1 MDSSFR
7 LGRIAGI
14 EVGIHYTWLLA
25 VGFIT
30 WSLAGGIFPADY
42 PRWSQQT
49 YWTVAVI
56 ATLLLFICVLLHELS
71 HCVVARAR
79 GMSVAGITLFIF
91 GGVSNIRGEA
101 DKASDEFW
109 MAVVGPLTSLAL
121 AAVAWLAWLAIGGG
135 YSPLAAVLR
144 YLANVNLVLALF
156 NLIPGFPLDG
166 GRVLRSVLW
175 TITGDPRRAT
185 WVAARI
191 GQGIALL
198 FILGGIVWSLQGVL
212 FSGLWLVF
220 IGWFL
225 LKAAETSYRQL
236 DAPRLPRVNVAAMLR
251 TPPLTVPSSLSVGD
265 LVGHSLPSQ
274 GARAALVV
282 DEGRIAG
289 VVSLRDVTRLPADRW
304 RTTPVR
310 AVMTP
315 ASRLASVGP
324 EASIQDA
331 LALFAERDVNQLPVL
346 QDGTVVGSL
355 SRADVIAY
363 LRGRGER
370 DDGAASEPSPSR
382 PSGAPL
388 AGPPL

>member
-14 EVGIHYTWLLA
+14 EVGIHSTWLLA

-30 WSLAGGIFPADY
+30 WSLAGSIFPADY
-42 PRWSQQT
+42 PRWSQQI

-56 ATLLLFICVLLHELS
+56 ATLLLFLCVLLHELS

-91 GGVSNIRGEA
+91 GGVSHIRGDAER
-101 DKASDEFW
+101 ASDEFW

-121 AAVAWLAWLAIGGG
+121 AAAAWLAWLALGGG
-135 YSPLAAVLR
+135 SSPLAAVLR
-144 YLANVNLVLALF
+144 YLANVNLLLALF

-166 GRVLRSVLW
+166 GRVLRSLLW
-175 TITGDPRRAT
+175 TMTADARRAT
-185 WVAARI
+185 WVATRI
-191 GQGIALL
+191 GQGIACL
-198 FILGGIVWSLQGVL
+198 FIVGGTVWSVQGAL
-212 FSGLWLVF
+212 FSGIWLVF

-225 LKAAETSYRQL
+225 LRAAETSYRQL
-236 DAPRLPRVNVAAMLR
+236 DAPRLPRVTVGALLR
-251 TPPLTVPSSLSVGD
+251 TPPPTVPSGLSVAD
-265 LVGHSLPSQ
+265 LVGHYLPGQ

-289 VVSLRDVTRLPADRW
+289 LVSLRDVTRLPTDGW
-304 RTTPVR
+304 RTTPVC

-315 ASRLASVGP
+315 ASRLVSVGP

-331 LALFAERDVNQLPVL
+331 LALFAERDVNQLPVV
-346 QDGTVVGSL
+346 QDGRLLGLL
-355 SRADVIAY
+355 SRADVIAH
-363 LRGRGER
+363 LRDREER
-370 DDGAASEPSPSR
+370 DDGAAGEPAPTR

-388 AGPPL
+388 AGPP

>member
-14 EVGIHYTWLLA
+14 EVGIHYTWLFALA
-25 VGFIT
+25 FIT
-30 WSLAGGIFPADY
+30 WSLAGSIFPADY

-56 ATLLLFICVLLHELS
+56 ATLLLFLCVLLHELS

-101 DKASDEFW
+101 EKPGDEFW
-109 MAVVGPLTSLAL
+109 MALVGPLTSLAL

-135 YSPLAAVLR
+135 NTPFAAVLR
-144 YLANVNLVLALF
+144 YLANVNLLMALF

-191 GQGIALL
+191 GQGIAFL
-198 FILGGIVWSLQGVL
+198 FILGGIFWSLQGAL
-212 FSGLWLVF
+212 FSGIWLVF
-220 IGWFL
+220 VGWFL
-225 LKAAETSYRQL
+225 LKAAETSHRQL
-236 DAPRLPRVNVAAMLR
+236 DAPRLPRVTVGALLR
-251 TPPLTVPSSLSVGD
+251 TPPLTVPGSVSVGD
-265 LVGHSLPSQ
+265 LVGHHLPGQ
-274 GARAALVV
+274 GVRAALVV

-289 VVSLRDVTRLPADRW
+289 LVSLRDVTRVPADRW
-304 RTTPVR
+304 RATPVR

-315 ASRLASVGP
+315 VRSLVSVGP

-346 QDGTVVGSL
+346 QDGTVVGLL

-363 LRGRGER
+363 LRGREEH
-370 DDGAASEPSPSR
+370 DDGAAGEPSASR

-388 AGPPL
+388 AGPH